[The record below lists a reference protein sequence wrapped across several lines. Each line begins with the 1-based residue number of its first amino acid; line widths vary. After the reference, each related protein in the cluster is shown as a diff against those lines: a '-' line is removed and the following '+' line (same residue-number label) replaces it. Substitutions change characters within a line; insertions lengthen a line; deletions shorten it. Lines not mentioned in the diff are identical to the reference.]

1 MTWEQLQIIVLQK
14 MFEIQGDTLVMDD
27 STTPYVKMMPA
38 AANEAFSILATAGKL
53 LKRTVSIQQ
62 GNEDPTP
69 FSFTAG
75 QYNGY
80 DLRQLCTDFY
90 SLYGADVWLDDGENY
105 EQTKDY
111 RIEGDSILLLKK
123 DAEGIWKIRYNA
135 FHPRMTKDTP
145 KTEKIELD
153 AEACDMVALYMAG
166 QLCKEDEI
174 QRAQIYMNE
183 FATWLEELKKTSRRA
198 TNASGGG
205 FYSLKGW

>member
-53 LKRTVSIQQ
+53 LKRTVSLRQ
-62 GNEDPTP
+62 GSDEPTQP
-69 FSFTAG
+69 TFTAG

-80 DLRQLCTDFY
+80 DLRELCTDFY
-90 SLYGADVWLDDGENY
+90 SLYNADLWLDDGVNY

-111 RIEGDSILLLKK
+111 RIEGDSILLLEKET
-123 DAEGIWKIRYNA
+123 AGIWKVRYNA
-135 FHPRMTKDTP
+135 YHPRMAKDTL
-145 KTEKIELD
+145 KTAEIELD

-183 FATWLEELKKTSRRA
+183 FSAWLEELKKTSRRA
-198 TNASGGG
+198 SSPGGGG
-205 FYSLKGW
+205 FYSLTGW

>member
-62 GNEDPTP
+62 GSEEPTQP
-69 FSFTAG
+69 SFTAG
-75 QYNGY
+75 KYNGY
-80 DLRQLCTDFY
+80 DLRELCTDFY
-90 SLYGADVWLDDGENY
+90 SLYGADIWLDDGENY
-105 EQTKDY
+105 EQTKAY
-111 RIEGDSILLLKK
+111 RIEGDSILLLEK
-123 DAEGIWKIRYNA
+123 DTAGIWKVRYNA
-135 FHPRMTKDTP
+135 YHPRMTKDTP
-145 KTEKIELD
+145 KTTELSFD
-153 AEACDMVALYMAG
+153 REACDMVALYMAG

-205 FYSLKGW
+205 FYSLTGW